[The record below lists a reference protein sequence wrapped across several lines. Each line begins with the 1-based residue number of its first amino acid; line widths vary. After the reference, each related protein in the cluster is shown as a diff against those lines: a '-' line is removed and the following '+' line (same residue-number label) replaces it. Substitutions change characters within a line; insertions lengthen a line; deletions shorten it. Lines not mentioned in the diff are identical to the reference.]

1 MQLEGGSLYFHNF
14 LKNQGIGKIRRC
26 LSKSGVSL
34 PLLLCIIESRGG
46 VNANNLLIVGGGVG
60 GPDFIPT
67 RTTKRL
73 GSHVQ
78 ILCEDDEH
86 TSW

>member
-1 MQLEGGSLYFHNF
+1 MYYRKL
-14 LKNQGIGKIRRC
+14 R
-26 LSKSGVSL
+26 V
-34 PLLLCIIESRGG
+34 
-46 VNANNLLIVGGGVG
+46 VNANNLLIVGGGIG

-78 ILCEDDEH
+78 ILCKDDEH

>member
-1 MQLEGGSLYFHNF
+1 MT
-14 LKNQGIGKIRRC
+14 R
-26 LSKSGVSL
+26 VSL
-34 PLLLCIIESRGG
+34 PLLLCIIEIWGFF
-46 VNANNLLIVGGGVG
+46 NANNLLIVGGGIG

-67 RTTKRL
+67 RTTERL

-78 ILCEDDEH
+78 ILCENDEH